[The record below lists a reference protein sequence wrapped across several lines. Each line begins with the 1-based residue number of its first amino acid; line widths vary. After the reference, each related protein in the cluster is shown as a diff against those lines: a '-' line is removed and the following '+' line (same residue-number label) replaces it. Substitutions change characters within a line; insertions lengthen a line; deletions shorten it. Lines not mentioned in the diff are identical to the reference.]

1 MRSQQNKRTR
11 LKRRRKNARR
21 PNPNPTPTPQAA
33 FGLIAALAQPLIPKK
48 HWVGLLGK
56 TKQS

>member
-1 MRSQQNKRTR
+1 MSFSKANRRAR
-11 LKRRRKNARR
+11 LKRRRRNARR
-21 PNPNPTPTPQAA
+21 PNPTPTPQAA

-48 HWVGLLGK
+48 PWVGLLAK

>member
-11 LKRRRKNARR
+11 LKRRRKVARR
-21 PNPNPTPTPQAA
+21 PNPTPTPQAA

-48 HWVGLLGK
+48 PWVGLLGK

>member
-1 MRSQQNKRTR
+1 MSFKPSNHRQRM
-11 LKRRRKNARR
+11 KRRRRKIARR
-21 PNPNPTPTPQAA
+21 PHSTPTPQAA

-48 HWVGLLGK
+48 PWVGLLAK